1 MIGSI
6 GISERNR
13 LDFLQNFSFIPFP
26 GKNVSNARNT
36 IYLGTSDVGKYTRA
50 KIREKKIH
58 LSRYNLYVLTF

>member
-36 IYLGTSDVGKYTRA
+36 IYLGTSDVGNTPERKYGKRKFIYPDIIYTC
-50 KIREKKIH
+50 
-58 LSRYNLYVLTF
+58 